1 MLIAFNLFGITRVAA
16 NVLIGVAVWVC
27 VLKSGVHATLVGVAV
42 VFFIPLNRSSLDG
55 AAVNGATTRGDR
67 TAGYEH
73 SPVFAGRSGH
83 EGLIRHPLIVTA
95 RRFRREHIRV
105 KVEMLLRR
113 TRRPLCKESS
123 QI

>member
-42 VFFIPLNRSSLDG
+42 VLFIRLNRSSLDG
-55 AAVNGATTRGDR
+55 AAVNGATR

-73 SPVFAGRSGH
+73 SLVFAERFGH
-83 EGLIRHPLIVTA
+83 EGLIR
-95 RRFRREHIRV
+95 
-105 KVEMLLRR
+105 
-113 TRRPLCKESS
+113 RP
-123 QI
+123 